1 MLDEEDEEHNRAN
14 TQDQH
19 NIKRSLPSSL
29 LAASVSCERENRA
42 AGQEVGP
49 SHTSHNNKNTRHTH
63 HRRRLLFSGRYGI
76 ATPTTPDINL
86 NSAASTIAMTRQPRR
101 LLQALATVSPW
112 LAGSV
117 AGGVAP
123 ATSLATA
130 ARLETTRQSLLTVS
144 GYHQNRQY
152 RFLSVRGGGGGE
164 TDNHHQEPP
173 AYETRADPAPG
184 TPFHFAFPVHDL
196 ELAKDFYGRI
206 LGCEEGR
213 SSAKWQ
219 DYSLHGHQIVAHWVG
234 NDYRCIDYYNPVDGD
249 EVPVPHTGLCL
260 TVDQFH
266 DLAKR
271 VEEAGIEFIIK
282 PHLRFKGMP
291 GEQFTMFFKDPS
303 GNNLE
308 FKAMTKPANLF
319 AKYNVADK

>member
-1 MLDEEDEEHNRAN
+1 M
-14 TQDQH
+14 
-19 NIKRSLPSSL
+19 
-29 LAASVSCERENRA
+29 
-42 AGQEVGP
+42 
-49 SHTSHNNKNTRHTH
+49 
-63 HRRRLLFSGRYGI
+63 
-76 ATPTTPDINL
+76 
-86 NSAASTIAMTRQPRR
+86 RQPRR
-101 LLQALATVSPW
+101 LFQALATVTPW

-117 AGGVAP
+117 AGDAVAG
-123 ATSLATA
+123 TSLTA
-130 ARLETTRQSLLTVS
+130 ARLEATRPLLQ
-144 GYHQNRQY
+144 YHHQY
-152 RFLSVRGGGGGE
+152 RFLSVRGGGE
-164 TDNHHQEPP
+164 SDDNQEPM
-173 AYETRADPAPG
+173 AYETRATPAPG

-196 ELAKDFYGRI
+196 ELAKDFYGRT

-219 DYSLHGHQIVAHWVG
+219 DYSLYGHQIVAHWAG

-266 DLAKR
+266 NLAKR

-282 PHLRFKGMP
+282 PHLRFQGMP
-291 GEQFTMFFKDPS
+291 GEQYTMFFKDPS

-308 FKAMTKPANLF
+308 FKAMTKPVCVNAFEKEGFGCRSILFFSLFSIFTIQENLF